1 MDAYQMHIDAIMQE
15 RGPEQN
21 LAINFRTPIS
31 GQDQASHPAAQAVLQ
46 PADSLPPAKAAL
58 PAFRCGELPPE
69 AKAENPQAP
78 PSACKQPH
86 QTRPS
91 RVQRSS
97 AEDRH
102 HTARNYIRF
111 FRQNNAT
118 ASGSGNAPRLKYIQA
133 SPLSAAH
140 NLPSGLR
147 KLLFRCRYAKPPA
160 SRAYI

>member
-1 MDAYQMHIDAIMQE
+1 MYIDAIMQE
-15 RGPEQN
+15 RGPEQS

-31 GQDQASHPAAQAVLQ
+31 GQDQVSRPA
-46 PADSLPPAKAAL
+46 AKAAL
-58 PAFRCGELPPE
+58 PGFRCGELPPE
-69 AKAENPQAP
+69 AKAENPQEP
-78 PSACKQPH
+78 PSVCKQPH

-111 FRQNNAT
+111 FRQNNAA

>member
-1 MDAYQMHIDAIMQE
+1 MQSCKKE
-15 RGPEQN
+15 GQN
-21 LAINFRTPIS
+21 KVWLSIS
-31 GQDQASHPAAQAVLQ
+31 ARPSADKTKFPVLLHKPFFGQQIVCRLQ
-46 PADSLPPAKAAL
+46 KPG
-58 PAFRCGELPPE
+58 FRCGELPPE
-69 AKAENPQAP
+69 AKAENPQEP
-78 PSACKQPH
+78 PSVCKQPH

-111 FRQNNAT
+111 FRQNNAA